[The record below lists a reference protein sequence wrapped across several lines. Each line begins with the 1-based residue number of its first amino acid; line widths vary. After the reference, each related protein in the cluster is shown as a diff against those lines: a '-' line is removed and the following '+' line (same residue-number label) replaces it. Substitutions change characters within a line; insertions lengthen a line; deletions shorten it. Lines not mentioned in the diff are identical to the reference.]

1 MVNPY
6 YNIYQAE
13 RGKTAAEVHAADAQ
27 AGQFAAELVQ
37 LGSAIVGPVRAV
49 RRSLRRRRP
58 AVCTTTS
65 GAR

>member
-1 MVNPY
+1 MMVNPY

-49 RRSLRRRRP
+49 RRSLRRSRP
-58 AVCTTTS
+58 AAYPAAS
-65 GAR
+65 